1 MKESDRVS
9 GKKVISLVD
18 LPKAFRF
25 LGAGWFVVQ
34 VIASDTR
41 FGVRMLDASERELLG
56 R

>member
-25 LGAGWFVVQ
+25 LGPGWFVVNYYE
-34 VIASDTR
+34 IMDYYKW
-41 FGVRMLDASERELLG
+41 
-56 R
+56 